1 MKTIINI
8 FLITTIMSA
17 CTPKSVDTS
26 IYLDPSQPI
35 EERVEALLSQMTLE
49 EKIGQ
54 MDMVAI
60 WDKEKILEQGKFDYG
75 ASIGEARPK
84 EINKNKKS

>member
-1 MKTIINI
+1 MILTKNI
-8 FLITTIMSA
+8 ITTLLAVILTSC
-17 CTPKSVDTS
+17 CTNKQADTS
-26 IYLDPSQPI
+26 VYLDPSRPT

-75 ASIGEARPK
+75 AWIGEAR
-84 EINKNKKS
+84 S

>member
-35 EERVEALLSQMTLE
+35 EKELKHYLL
-49 EKIGQ
+49 K
-54 MDMVAI
+54 
-60 WDKEKILEQGKFDYG
+60 
-75 ASIGEARPK
+75 
-84 EINKNKKS
+84 